1 MADINIRDLS
11 ALSFLVRSALTQ
23 EFIRDI
29 VHAHLSGLLEA

>member
-1 MADINIRDLS
+1 MADINMRDLS